1 MLERG
6 LGGRGGYVGV
16 FFMETVWVKEECL
29 IAFVACAGMGAV
41 GGLLE
46 FSAV

>member
-1 MLERG
+1 VAWVVVVEMWK
-6 LGGRGGYVGV
+6 V
-16 FFMETVWVKEECL
+16 FFLESVWVKEECL

-46 FSAV
+46 FSAI

>member
-1 MLERG
+1 MVMWGVLFLEI
-6 LGGRGGYVGV
+6 
-16 FFMETVWVKEECL
+16 VWVKEEGL